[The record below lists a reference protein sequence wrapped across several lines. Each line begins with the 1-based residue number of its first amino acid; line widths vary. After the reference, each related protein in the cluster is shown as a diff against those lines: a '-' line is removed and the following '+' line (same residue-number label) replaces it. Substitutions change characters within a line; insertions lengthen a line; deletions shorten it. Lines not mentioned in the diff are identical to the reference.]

1 VSLDRMPPRMSEPR
15 EGVRRSELMAAISL
29 ATDIGMAQ
37 PLESGLATCLVAV
50 ALADRLGLDP
60 PERQRTYHLSL
71 LQHIGCTAA
80 ATPVAAIMGDELVMR
95 ANAATLDFADR
106 GQMFAFLL
114 SHVAR
119 TNPVLSR
126 PTALLRAVVKGSELT
141 ATAGGICEAAQMLG
155 RRFGYEERF
164 LADLG
169 RVLEYWDGKGFPGA
183 VRGEEIPVPARVVQV
198 ATLAVACHR
207 QAGLA
212 GTVDLVRIRGGHSL
226 GPAEAAAFLDDPSG
240 LLEPVVANA
249 SLWDE
254 VIAAEPVP
262 DPDATDDDIDRALRA
277 VADFVDLKAPC
288 LANHSAG
295 VAALAA
301 DAATLLG
308 MPADEVTDVR
318 RAGWLH
324 DIGRVGVSS
333 AIWNHGDPLTPH
345 QWEQVR
351 LHPYYTNRVLDRTP
365 FLRRLGAIA
374 SAHHE
379 RVDGTGYF
387 RAVRSAQLPLTA
399 RVLAAADAYHAMTEP
414 RPYREAFPP
423 DRAAGYLR
431 NEVAAGHL
439 DGTAA
444 DAVLQAAGHTTSARG
459 RPAAPAGLTPREIE
473 ILRHVARGLAIKQ
486 IARELSIAPKT
497 VDGHIQRVYAKIG
510 VSSRAAATLFA
521 IEHDL
526 LLIGGASGENSP

>member
-1 VSLDRMPPRMSEPR
+1 
-15 EGVRRSELMAAISL
+15 MAAVSL

-37 PLESGLATCLVAV
+37 PLESGLATCLVAT
-50 ALADRLGLDP
+50 ALAERLGLDAS
-60 PERQRTYHLSL
+60 ERQRTYHLSL

-80 ATPVAAIMGDELVMR
+80 ASDVAVIMGDELVMR
-95 ANAATLDFADR
+95 AYAGTLDFADR
-106 GQMFAFLL
+106 QQMFGFLL
-114 SHVAR
+114 SHVGR
-119 TNPVLSR
+119 TNPVWAR
-126 PTALLRAVVKGSELT
+126 PAALVRAVAKGPQLT

-155 RRFGYEERF
+155 RRCGYDERS

-169 RVLEYWDGKGFPGA
+169 CVLEYWNGRGFPGN

-198 ATLAVACHR
+198 ATLAVAAHR
-207 QAGLA
+207 EAGLA
-212 GTVDLVRIRGGHSL
+212 GAVELVRLRSGQSL
-226 GPAEAAAFLDDPSG
+226 GPAEADGFLSDPAV
-240 LLEPVVANA
+240 LLQPRGG

-262 DPDATDDDIDRALRA
+262 APAVTDTDIDRTLRA

-295 VAALAA
+295 VADLAA
-301 DAATLLG
+301 GAGELLEL
-308 MPADEVTDVR
+308 PADEVTAVR

-324 DIGRVGVSS
+324 DLGRVGVSS
-333 AIWNHGDPLTPH
+333 AVWNHPGPLTAH

-351 LHPYYTNRVLDRTP
+351 LHPYYTDRVLDRTP
-365 FLRRLGAIA
+365 FLRGLGAIA

-387 RAVRSAQLPLTA
+387 RGVRSAQLAMSA
-399 RVLAAADAYHAMTEP
+399 RVLAAADAYHAMIEP
-414 RPYREAFPP
+414 RPYRDPFAPEEAA
-423 DRAAGYLR
+423 RYLQ
-431 NEVAAGHL
+431 NEVEAGHL
-439 DGTAA
+439 DGQVV
-444 DAVLQAAGHTTSARG
+444 DAVLAAAGQPAPRSAR
-459 RPAAPAGLTPREIE
+459 RPAGPAGLTRREVQV
-473 ILRHVARGLAIKQ
+473 LQHVARGLAIKQ
-486 IARELSIAPKT
+486 IARALSIAPKT

-526 LLIGGASGENSP
+526 LLPGDGHGEISP